1 MAQLVAHH
9 TGSVGVRGSNPLS
22 STRKSQ
28 LKAARQGYNPK
39 HLAEWAQ
46 DPARADFADG
56 WKAPHAFGAGAHG
69 RLRSDRLSLV
79 RPDQFVAASIP
90 LRGNNGDAEQLK
102 SAMSAH
108 WLLAE

>member
-1 MAQLVAHH
+1 MQF
-9 TGSVGVRGSNPLS
+9 T
-22 STRKSQ
+22 
-28 LKAARQGYNPK
+28 AARQGYVGRQYRIRYHAVDNSK
-39 HLAEWAQ
+39 HLAEWAL
-46 DPARADFADG
+46 DPARADVAAWMEG
-56 WKAPHAFGAGAHG
+56 PHAFGAGAHD
-69 RLRSDRLSLV
+69 RLGSDRLSLV